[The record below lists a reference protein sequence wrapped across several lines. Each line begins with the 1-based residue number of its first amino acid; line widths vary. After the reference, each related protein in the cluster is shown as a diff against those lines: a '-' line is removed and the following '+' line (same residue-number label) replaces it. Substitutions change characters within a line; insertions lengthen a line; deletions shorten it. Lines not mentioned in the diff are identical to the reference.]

1 MSARDVDR
9 GLRAVGRVR
18 AVRERDSR
26 IGLQQ
31 ALAEREER
39 RTRLA
44 HLEQQLAT
52 DPAWEQGDT
61 SSFLAHRTALLGLG
75 EAVTGARE
83 QVEAAGRI
91 AETAHA
97 HWSGD
102 KVRLAAVES
111 LLERRAQARRAERA
125 HREATELDDI
135 AAQGWSRRR
144 ADASPTDT
152 PPADAPPAATPPTST
167 DPGAAR

>member
-1 MSARDVDR
+1 MSTRDLDR

-31 ALAEREER
+31 ALAERDER

-44 HLEQQLAT
+44 RLEQQLAA

-61 SSFLAHRTALLGLG
+61 SSFLARRTALLGLG
-75 EAVTGARE
+75 EAITGARE

-97 HWSGD
+97 HWSAD
-102 KVRLAAVES
+102 KVRLSAVES
-111 LLERRAQARRAERA
+111 LLERRGQARRAERA
-125 HREATELDDI
+125 HREAGELDDI

-144 ADASPTDT
+144 AAASPDDT
-152 PPADAPPAATPPTST
+152 SHATHPTST